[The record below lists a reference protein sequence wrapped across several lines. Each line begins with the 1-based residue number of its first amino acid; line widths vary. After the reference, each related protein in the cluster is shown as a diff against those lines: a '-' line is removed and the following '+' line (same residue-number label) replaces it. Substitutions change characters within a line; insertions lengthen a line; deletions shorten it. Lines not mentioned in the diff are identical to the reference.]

1 MTGGGSIKLETITRN
16 GKAYTYHTVRFYDET
31 HVQRK
36 KRFPGTK
43 AGEREAQA
51 FLDDVNQKKKQGVMT
66 ASAPAVA
73 SWVEMYLT
81 TYKANTVRNSSFE
94 RLLETYRKIELAP
107 FAAQALDKVTGV
119 QIQAFYN
126 QLATDWKD
134 GSGKKHKAL
143 SSSSI
148 KKVDVLLRSAYK
160 MAMRQRM
167 ISYNIMDAVEPVKAH
182 SKEMTTFTRREI
194 GSIFHALRK
203 IRNNKHNSKQVH
215 DYHLLFRML
224 LETGCRVGEVLA
236 LQWSDIDFKQREIHI
251 HTSKGKAGQVF
262 NEPKTKSG
270 NRKVPILFDGLL
282 KELTQ
287 YRNRDKVI
295 RMQGYVFENRSG
307 GAIEYRRVL
316 DAWQHVQKLTGIE
329 KNIHTFRH
337 TAATFLLS
345 QGEPVQE
352 VSRIMGHCDPTTT
365 YKLYCHAVPGYNQTM
380 IARFRKRAKEANKP
394 KNKSKRIR
402 KIQ

>member
-16 GKAYTYHTVRFYDET
+16 GNEYKYHTVRYYDET

-36 KRFPGTK
+36 KGFPGTK
-43 AGEREAQA
+43 AGEREAKV
-51 FLDDVNQKKKQGVMT
+51 FLHDVNQKKEQGVMT

-73 SWVEMYLT
+73 SWVESYLT
-81 TYKANTVRNSSFE
+81 VYKANSVRASTFE
-94 RLLETYRKIELAP
+94 RLIESFKKIQLAE
-107 FAAQALDKVTGV
+107 FAALPLDKVTGV

-126 QLATDWKD
+126 QLATDWTD
-134 GSGKKHKAL
+134 GAGDVHKAL

-148 KKVDVLLRSAYK
+148 KKVDILLRAAYK

-167 ISYNIMDAVEPVKAH
+167 LSYNVMDAVEPVRAH
-182 SKEMTTFTRREI
+182 SKEMSTFSRREI
-194 GSIFHALRK
+194 GSILLALRK
-203 IRNNKHNSKQVH
+203 IRNNKHNSKAKH

-236 LQWSDIDFKQREIHI
+236 LQWSDIDFRKREIHI
-251 HTSKGKAGQVF
+251 HASKGKAGQVF
-262 NEPKTKSG
+262 NDPKTKSG

-282 KELTQ
+282 KELSQ
-287 YRNRDKVI
+287 YRNRENI
-295 RMQGYVFENRSG
+295 TRMQGYLFENRSG

-316 DAWQHVQKLTGIE
+316 DCWQRVQQLTGIE

-352 VSRIMGHCDPTTT
+352 VSRIMGHSDPTVT

-380 IARFRKRAKEANKP
+380 ISRFRKRAKEANKS
-394 KNKSKRIR
+394 KNKPKKALKR
-402 KIQ
+402 